1 MGTNG
6 VRVHEKEQVTIPRS
20 IREKLNLKPGDLVIF
35 QETESGI
42 VLMPAAV
49 VPKEDH
55 RADMTALVTTV
66 REKFKEYSADEISS
80 LVEQAVR
87 TARGEK
93 G

>member
-1 MGTNG
+1 
-6 VRVHEKEQVTIPRS
+6 V
-20 IREKLNLKPGDLVIF
+20 
-35 QETESGI
+35 
-42 VLMPAAV
+42 PAAV

-55 RADMTALVTTV
+55 RADMTGLVKTV